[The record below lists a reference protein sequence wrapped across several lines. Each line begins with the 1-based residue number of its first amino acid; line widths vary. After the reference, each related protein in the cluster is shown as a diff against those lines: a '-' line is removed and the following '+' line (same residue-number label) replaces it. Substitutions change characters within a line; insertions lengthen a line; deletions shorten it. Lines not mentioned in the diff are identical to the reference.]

1 MSLYEKLSSYW
12 TKCIKNNR
20 NKIFLGFLWVLS
32 YLYRAFMLR
41 RRNKILA
48 LPKKKFNL
56 KVVGVGNI
64 VLGGTGKT
72 PLVIWL
78 AKKNLE
84 KGLKVGVVFRG
95 YAGEARGTLMVSDGK
110 NIMSSPYVAGDEA
123 YLVSKKIPDA
133 IVIVDRIKERAIE
146 FLQDKY
152 ECDMVILDDSF
163 QYWSIEKD
171 MDIVTI
177 DAINPWGSGYIFP
190 RGFLREPKESL
201 LRANM
206 VVISRFDLI
215 ESKDLTGLIKEIK
228 AINPNVKVMLMKYAP
243 KKLVDMSLYKDYN
256 INILKGKRVF
266 AFCGIGNPDSFFL
279 TCKNL
284 GINIVSSV
292 TFPDHIRYD
301 QEDLLELFNRAKR
314 FNVDAFL
321 TTEKDIVKFSFLKGV
336 NFLLYALSIEA
347 EIFSEGDADV

>member
-1 MSLYEKLSSYW
+1 MSLYDRLSSYW
-12 TKCIKNNR
+12 TKCVKNNK
-20 NKIFLGFLWVLS
+20 NKIFLSFLSLVS
-32 YLYRAFMLR
+32 YAYRAIMLR

-48 LPKKKFNL
+48 LPKKKFNI

-78 AKKNLE
+78 AKKNKDL
-84 KGLKVGVVFRG
+84 GLKVGIVFRG
-95 YAGEARGTLMVSDGK
+95 YAGEARGTLVVSDGK
-110 NIMSSPYVAGDEA
+110 NVLSSPYVAGDEA
-123 YLVSKKIPDA
+123 YLVSKKVPGA
-133 IVIVDRIKERAIE
+133 VVIVDRIKERAIE
-146 FLQDKY
+146 FLQNKY
-152 ECDMVILDDSF
+152 QCDMVILDDSF

-171 MDIVTI
+171 LDIVTI

-215 ESKDLTGLIKEIK
+215 ENSDLVALTKEIK
-228 AINPNVKVMLMKYAP
+228 HINPSVKIMMMKYAP
-243 KKLVDMSLYKDYN
+243 KKLVDMSLYKDCN
-256 INILKGKRVF
+256 INILKGKRVC

-279 TCKNL
+279 TCKSL
-284 GINIVSSV
+284 GINIVCSE
-292 TFPDHIRYD
+292 TFSDHARYD
-301 QEDLLELFNRAKR
+301 QEDVLELFNRVKK

-336 NFLLYALSIEA
+336 NFSLYALSIEA
-347 EIFSEGDADV
+347 ELFSEGDADV

>member
-1 MSLYEKLSSYW
+1 MSLYERLSSYW
-12 TKCIKNNR
+12 TKCVKNNK
-20 NKIFLGFLWVLS
+20 NKIFLSFLLLLS
-32 YLYRAFMLR
+32 YIYRAFMLR

-48 LPKKKFNL
+48 MPKKKFSAR
-56 KVVGVGNI
+56 VVGVGNI

-72 PLVIWL
+72 PLAIWL

-95 YAGEARGTLMVSDGK
+95 YAGEARGTLTVSDGK
-110 NIMSSPYVAGDEA
+110 NILSSPYVAGDEA
-123 YLVSKKIPDA
+123 YLVSKKVPDA

-146 FLQDKY
+146 FLQNKY
-152 ECDMVILDDSF
+152 DCDMVILDDSF

-171 MDIVTI
+171 LDIVTI
-177 DAINPWGSGYIFP
+177 DAINPWGCGYIFP

-201 LRANM
+201 ARANM
-206 VVISRFDLI
+206 VVISRFNLISNSDL
-215 ESKDLTGLIKEIK
+215 ESLTKEIK
-228 AINPNVKVMLMKYAP
+228 DINPSVKIMLMKYTP

-284 GINIVSSV
+284 GINIVSSM
-292 TFPDHIRYD
+292 TFSDHARYD
-301 QEDLLELFNRAKR
+301 QEDAMEIVNRAKR

-321 TTEKDIVKFSFLKGV
+321 TTEKDIVKFSFLNRV

-347 EIFSEGDADV
+347 EIFSEGGADA